1 VNGDAM
7 LYWGLALIAAAVLL
21 LIVEAFVPSGGII
34 AMVSGV
40 AAVAGVVLLFRV
52 SVSWG
57 FIGLLLVAVLGPT
70 SFFFALNMLP
80 QTPMGRALLGA
91 PSEEEELARELA
103 QDEAEAARAALVRK
117 EGVALTDL
125 RPVGEI
131 RVDGERLEATAV
143 AGLIDAGTKIVITK
157 VDSSHIRV
165 RPVV

>member
-1 VNGDAM
+1 MNGDAM

>member
-1 VNGDAM
+1 MSGDAM

-21 LIVEAFVPSGGII
+21 LIVEAFVPSGGLI
-34 AMVSGV
+34 AAV
-40 AAVAGVVLLFRV
+40 AAVGAVAGVVFLFRV

-57 FIGLLLVAVLGPT
+57 VIGLLLVMVLGPT

-91 PSEEEELARELA
+91 PSEEEEMARELA
-103 QDEAEAARAALVRK
+103 ESKEEADRAALVGQ
-117 EGVALTDL
+117 EAITLTDL

-131 RVDGERLEATAV
+131 RIDGQRYEATAIS
-143 AGLIDAGTKIVITK
+143 GLVDAGSRVRVVK

-165 RPVV
+165 KPIA

>member
-1 VNGDAM
+1 MTGEAA
-7 LYWGLALIAAAVLL
+7 LYWGLALIAVGVLL

-57 FIGLLLVAVLGPT
+57 FIGLLLVMVLGPT

-91 PSEEEELARELA
+91 PTEEEEMARELA
-103 QDEAEAARAALVRK
+103 QDEAEAARAALVGR
-117 EGVALTDL
+117 EAVAVTDL

-131 RVDGERLEATAV
+131 KIDGERHEAAAQ
-143 AGLIDAGTKIVITK
+143 AGLIEAGSRVVVVK
-157 VDSSHIRV
+157 VTSSRIQV
-165 RPVV
+165 RPLA